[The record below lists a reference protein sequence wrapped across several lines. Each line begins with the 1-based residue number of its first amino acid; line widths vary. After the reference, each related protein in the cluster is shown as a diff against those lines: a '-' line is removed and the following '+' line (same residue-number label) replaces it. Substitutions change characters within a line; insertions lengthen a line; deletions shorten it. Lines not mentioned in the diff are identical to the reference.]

1 MLVRVRGTIY
11 QSVQSAADALGLT
24 QNAVYGAIARG
35 KEDLLGTGK
44 TIPKKTVI
52 GEVEFRS
59 MRAASLALGLNHRLL
74 GDVKKRGGK
83 LSKKRVEDAIAS
95 HIQEAEQP

>member
-1 MLVRVRGTIY
+1 
-11 QSVQSAADALGLT
+11 
-24 QNAVYGAIARG
+24 
-35 KEDLLGTGK
+35 
-44 TIPKKTVI
+44 
-52 GEVEFRS
+52 